1 MPLSTFVTFR
11 FLSNLTVTREPSA
24 FFMCTSYTPSPASVS
39 IRYTVPPGT
48 ALSAA
53 ARSVAAVALD
63 TLFSSGRT
71 GWAPPGPGV
80 LASPLADDTV
90 LALAVD
96 VLLEADALSALARTP
111 PPIAPA
117 ANRPTAPTHLFL
129 RPPTFAESY
138 VV

>member
-1 MPLSTFVTFR
+1 HCGRPRPGSRPPRGAAALMRARLAHAAAPGAPWPAGAGSPAPMPLSTFVTVR

-24 FFMCTSYTPSPASVS
+24 FFMCASYTPSPASVS

-80 LASPLADDTV
+80 LALPVGDDT
-90 LALAVD
+90 
-96 VLLEADALSALARTP
+96 
-111 PPIAPA
+111 
-117 ANRPTAPTHLFL
+117 
-129 RPPTFAESY
+129 
-138 VV
+138 